1 MNGKGKNPFFESHSA
16 NRLVVNSK
24 LTKESFSK
32 RAKNLAIR
40 SKSLPRRKKKGRK
53 EGRRKF
59 RRSNSIGSM
68 TGARGKEK

>member
-1 MNGKGKNPFFESHSA
+1 MNPFFESHSA

-40 SKSLPRRKKKGRK
+40 SKSLPRRKKKRK